1 MLSASET
8 VVKQEASR
16 KTFTGKGI
24 TQQPVL
30 ERTAG
35 GRLPLQTQNPEPIW
49 DSVFTQQ
56 ELHET
61 KRQTHNCYNHHLKR
75 NANSALLSGLKVS
88 RDKSKLGLRLL
99 RKAALAHCC
108 PLMAAGAKSSLL
120 GPASRVSSL
129 NNILEPEPRQNQAHY
144 S

>member
-1 MLSASET
+1 MLSALET

-24 TQQPVL
+24 T
-30 ERTAG
+30 TAACTG
-35 GRLPLQTQNPEPIW
+35 GRLPLQTRNPELIC

-75 NANSALLSGLKVS
+75 NANSALSGLKVS

-129 NNILEPEPRQNQAHY
+129 NNILEPEPRQYQAHY